1 MKTLYMARRQVYPQ
15 ETVVFGPFS
24 NHEAAL
30 TCAQDSLYPE
40 GAQVDTVDLSTV
52 STVYVPTSSYP
63 EWVTREKVTYY
74 GFQESFQDIPSHLE
88 KELSIE
94 VADIDSFASEC
105 FYTAPAAATE
115 AMIIA
120 GLVTGADQEY
130 ECMQVIR
137 GITDNDL
144 TALVLAQPFD
154 RLIRARG
161 FSDRRA
167 LLDLLEYA
175 TKIRGWLQ
183 SDIWP
188 EPDLAEDLVET
199 FWNRFVIDGSQPPE
213 VKLERWE
220 SF

>member
-15 ETVVFGPFS
+15 EIVVFGPFS

-30 TCAQDSLYPE
+30 VCARDSLYPE
-40 GAQVDTVDLSTV
+40 GAQVETVDFSPI

-63 EWVTREKVTYY
+63 EWVTREEVTYY
-74 GFQESFQDIPSHLE
+74 GFQESFRDIPAHLA
-88 KELSIE
+88 KGLSIE

-105 FYTAPAAATE
+105 FDSVPAAATE

-120 GLVTGADQEY
+120 GLVTGADQKY

-137 GITDNDL
+137 GVTDNNL

-175 TKIRGWLQ
+175 MKIRGWLQ
-183 SDIWP
+183 LDIWP

-213 VKLERWE
+213 IKLVQWE